1 LLICNE
7 SAFQLRNS
15 SDSSSLPYVEKPD
28 QRANAG
34 IVINESPVDWKR
46 NNFAASLAVFL
57 LCITFAFTNPFLPL
71 YIERID
77 GMSLTDAAMWA
88 GIAAALQGI
97 GAFCSGPL
105 WGIAGDRWGRKP
117 MLVRACLGG
126 ATGLLLLG
134 FVTTAWQ
141 VVAIRLF
148 IGIMAGA
155 PAAAMA
161 LVAAGTPSE
170 LLPKALGRI
179 QASILGGSAMGPLI
193 SIGLVAIWG
202 YRTTFI
208 TAGVLMFSGAAVVM
222 IMIREPREAL
232 APVHSTEKRGM
243 GSVLRTPVV
252 WAALGLVMCLSFAGP
267 LIQPILS
274 PYVVTILPA
283 GTNPTVAV
291 GLMFFGISAS
301 SAVAAIYA
309 GRLIGRVGIQIVLP
323 VSIIGVAV
331 FLFPMG
337 IVKGV
342 GLLAILVI
350 LMSLFQGLL
359 QTSSVSLLPTLVSAA
374 ALSSMFGLYQSVSS
388 LSQSL
393 GPAIG
398 GIAAAHIGFSAV
410 FPIAALTLLV
420 LALPAFYNFK
430 RVAKKAA
437 AKEVAAGLIAV

>member
-1 LLICNE
+1 MTDGHL
-7 SAFQLRNS
+7 
-15 SDSSSLPYVEKPD
+15 
-28 QRANAG
+28 
-34 IVINESPVDWKR
+34 DWRR
-46 NNFAASLAVFL
+46 NNAAASLAVFL
-57 LCITFAFTNPFLPL
+57 LCVTFAFTNPFLPL
-71 YIERID
+71 YIAKID
-77 GMSLTDAAMWA
+77 GMSLADAAMWA

-105 WGIAGDRWGRKP
+105 WGMAGDRWGRKP

-141 VVAIRLF
+141 VVAIRF
-148 IGIMAGA
+148 MIGVMAGA

-161 LVAAGTPSE
+161 LIAAGTPSE
-170 LLPKALGRI
+170 HLPKALGRI
-179 QASILGGSAMGPLI
+179 QASILGGSAIGPLI
-193 SIGLVAIWG
+193 SIGLVAMWG

-222 IMIREPREAL
+222 IMIREPRAAL
-232 APVHSTEKRGM
+232 APVHSKEKRGM

-252 WAALGLVMCLSFAGP
+252 WAALGLVMCVSFAGP

-274 PYVVTILPA
+274 PYVVTLLPP
-283 GTNPTVAV
+283 GTNPTYAV
-291 GLMFFGISAS
+291 GLMFFGISAA

-309 GRLIGRVGIQIVLP
+309 GRLITRVGVQVVLP
-323 VSIIGVAV
+323 IAIIGVAL

-337 IVKGV
+337 LTQGV
-342 GLLAILVI
+342 GILAVLVV

-359 QTSSVSLLPTLVSAA
+359 QTSSVTLLPALVSAA
-374 ALSSMFGLYQSVSS
+374 ALSSMFGLYQSVMS
-388 LSQSL
+388 LSSSL

-398 GIAAAHIGFSAV
+398 GIAAAHIGFTAV
-410 FPIAALTLLV
+410 FPISALLL
-420 LALPAFYNFK
+420 LATGLPMFYVFK

-437 AKEVAAGLIAV
+437 ANDTETDLAIA

>member
-1 LLICNE
+1 
-7 SAFQLRNS
+7 
-15 SDSSSLPYVEKPD
+15 VEKQEQTTHGD
-28 QRANAG
+28 TEMNK
-34 IVINESPVDWKR
+34 SPVDWQR
-46 NNFAASLAVFL
+46 NNFAAVLAVFL

-71 YIERID
+71 YIQKID
-77 GMSLTDAAMWA
+77 GISLTEAAMWA

-208 TAGVLMFSGAAVVM
+208 TAGFLMFSGAAVVM
-222 IMIREPREAL
+222 IMIREPRQSL

-243 GSVLRTPVV
+243 RSVLRAPVV
-252 WAALGLVMCLSFAGP
+252 WAALGLVLCLSFAGP
-267 LIQPILS
+267 LIQPILA
-274 PYVVTILPA
+274 PYVVTLLPE
-283 GTNPTVAV
+283 GTNPTVAI
-291 GLMFFGISAS
+291 GLIFFGISAS

-309 GRLIGRVGIQIVLP
+309 GRLITRIGIQVVLP
-323 VSIIGVAV
+323 VAILGVAA
-331 FLFPMG
+331 FLLPMG

-342 GLLAILVI
+342 GLLAVLVVG
-350 LMSLFQGLL
+350 MSLFQGLL

-410 FPIAALTLLV
+410 FPIAALALLV
-420 LALPAFYNFK
+420 LALPMFFNFM

-437 AKEVAAGLIAV
+437 AKEAATGLVAV

>member
-1 LLICNE
+1 
-7 SAFQLRNS
+7 
-15 SDSSSLPYVEKPD
+15 
-28 QRANAG
+28 
-34 IVINESPVDWKR
+34 
-46 NNFAASLAVFL
+46 
-57 LCITFAFTNPFLPL
+57 
-71 YIERID
+71 
-77 GMSLTDAAMWA
+77 MSLTEAAMWA
-88 GIAAALQGI
+88 GIAAAAQGVA
-97 GAFCSGPL
+97 AFGSGPL

-141 VVAIRLF
+141 VVAIRFF
-148 IGIMAGA
+148 IGVMAGA

-161 LVAAGTPSE
+161 LVAAGTPSAV
-170 LLPKALGRI
+170 LPKALGRI

-193 SIGLVAIWG
+193 SIGLVALWG

-208 TAGVLMFSGAAVVM
+208 TAGFLMFSGAAVVM
-222 IMIREPREAL
+222 LMIREPREAL
-232 APVHSTEKRGM
+232 APVHSAEKRGM
-243 GSVLRTPVV
+243 SSVLRAPVV

-274 PYVVTILPA
+274 PYVVTLLPA

-309 GRLIGRVGIQIVLP
+309 GRLITRIGIQVVLP
-323 VSIIGVAV
+323 VSIVGVAV

-342 GLLAILVI
+342 GLLAVLVI

-388 LSQSL
+388 LSSSL

-410 FPIAALTLLV
+410 FPLAALALLG
-420 LALPAFYNFK
+420 LALPMFYNFK
-430 RVAKKAA
+430 RVARKAA
-437 AKEVAAGLIAV
+437 AKEAAAGLVQV

>member
-1 LLICNE
+1 VA
-7 SAFQLRNS
+7 SKAKTTPGDTRTS
-15 SDSSSLPYVEKPD
+15 
-28 QRANAG
+28 
-34 IVINESPVDWKR
+34 ESPIDWQR
-46 NNFAASLAVFL
+46 NNFAAALAVFL

-71 YIERID
+71 YIQKID
-77 GMSLTDAAMWA
+77 GISLPDAAMWA

-105 WGIAGDRWGRKP
+105 WGMAGDRWGRKP

-141 VVAIRLF
+141 VLAIRLF

-170 LLPKALGRI
+170 VLPKALGRI

-208 TAGVLMFSGAAVVM
+208 TAGFLMFSGAAVVM

-232 APVHSTEKRGM
+232 APAHSAEKQKM
-243 GSVLRTPVV
+243 SSLLRAPVV

-274 PYVVTILPA
+274 PYVVTLLPE

-291 GLMFFGISAS
+291 GLMFFGVSAA
-301 SAVAAIYA
+301 SAMAAIYA
-309 GRLIGRVGIQIVLP
+309 GRLIARIGIHVVLP
-323 VSIIGVAV
+323 LSIVGVSL

-337 IVKGV
+337 FVKGV
-342 GLLAILVI
+342 GMLAILVVI
-350 LMSLFQGLL
+350 MSLFQGLL
-359 QTSSVSLLPTLVSAA
+359 QTSSVSLLPTLVSAT

-388 LSQSL
+388 LSSSL

-410 FPIAALTLLV
+410 FPIAAIASV
-420 LALPAFYNFK
+420 SLALPMFYLFK
-430 RVAKKAA
+430 QVAKKAA
-437 AKEVAAGLIAV
+437 AKEAAAGFMAV